1 MDTKN
6 GKTQP
11 NSTGID
17 RKHTMFAFKIFGDFG
32 ATIAIPVVF
41 FAWLGNKMDAKY
53 DTSPWLLILGFVLA
67 AVISGA
73 SIYRKAQRLGK
84 EFQDL

>member
-1 MDTKN
+1 MDSKN

-17 RKHTMFAFKIFGDFG
+17 RKHALFAYKVFADFG

-41 FAWLGNKMDAKY
+41 FAWLGNKLDAKY
-53 DTSPWLLILGFVLA
+53 DTGPWLLIIGFVLA
-67 AVISGA
+67 AVISGV
-73 SIYRKAQRLGK
+73 SIYRKAQRLGV